1 MLDFKKVVV
10 VVLVI
15 LSQLIAG
22 YFIIV
27 LSLAAVDYI
36 TLEEKLYYLKLVK
49 SSILA
54 TLICIGFL
62 LLIQSDE

>member
-1 MLDFKKVVV
+1 MLDFTKVVA

-27 LSLAAVDYI
+27 LSLAAADYI
-36 TLEEKLYYLKLVK
+36 TLEEKLYYLNLVK
-49 SSILA
+49 PSILA

>member
-1 MLDFKKVVV
+1 MLDFTKVVA

-27 LSLAAVDYI
+27 LSLAAADYI
-36 TLEEKLYYLKLVK
+36 TLEEKLYYLNLVK
-49 SSILA
+49 PSILA
-54 TLICIGFL
+54 TL
-62 LLIQSDE
+62 S